1 MEIIY
6 FSSASNNTM
15 RFVEKLGVGGKR
27 IPLYATEE
35 PLVATEPFILI
46 TPTYGGGVD
55 KGAVPKQVIKFLNNP
70 LNREL
75 LKGVISTGNTN
86 FGTAYCLAGDII
98 SAKCKVPHL
107 YRLEILGTS
116 EDVTNVKEILEEV

>member
-1 MEIIY
+1 
-6 FSSASNNTM
+6 M